1 MVEYFTTSTPVEE
14 LSLLNIGSRPARR
27 TGRRMGVSNLRA
39 IPWVFGWTQSRQII
53 PGWYGVGSGLEA
65 AFAAGQ
71 GRELARMYREWPFF
85 RTFVSNVEMTLV
97 KTDLSIARQYVDHLV
112 PAEHRGMFDM
122 IRAEYDRTITALGR
136 VTQADLLAD
145 RPILRR
151 TLAVRD
157 AYLDPLNLLQVELL
171 QRSRSGD
178 PDRYRRG
185 LLMTINGIA
194 AGLRNTG

>member
-1 MVEYFTTSTPVEE
+1 
-14 LSLLNIGSRPARR
+14 
-27 TGRRMGVSNLRA
+27 
-39 IPWVFGWTQSRQII
+39 
-53 PGWYGVGSGLEA
+53 
-65 AFAAGQ
+65 
-71 GRELARMYREWPFF
+71 MYREWPFF

-194 AGLRNTG
+194 AGMRNTG